1 MSNTVLGAK
10 GHTKK
15 KNEENYSC
23 MRNLFGWKTIIK
35 IKLEQCR
42 YIVGYRILEKGDFVI
57 YSLLMSEI
65 SWEEDLK

>member
-15 KNEENYSC
+15 EENYSC
-23 MRNLFGWKTIIK
+23 IRNLYGWENNHKNKTRTA
-35 IKLEQCR
+35 E
-42 YIVGYRILEKGDFVI
+42 YTVGYRILEKGDFVI
-57 YSLLMSEI
+57 YSLFISEI